1 MGQWWAGT
9 RGVCGK
15 RHEACG
21 VVADRMDMGVDV
33 EGTRSRARGC
43 LWGKVKGVG
52 R

>member
-21 VVADRMDMGVDV
+21 VVADRTDVGVDV
-33 EGTRSRARGC
+33 EGTSSRARGC